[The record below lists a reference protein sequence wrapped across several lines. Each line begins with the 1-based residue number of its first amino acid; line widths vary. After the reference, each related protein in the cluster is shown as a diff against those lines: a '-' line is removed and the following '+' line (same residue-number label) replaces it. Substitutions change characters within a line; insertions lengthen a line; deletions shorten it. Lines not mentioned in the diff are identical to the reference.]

1 MEEDQEKAFEDAKRV
16 VKEQA
21 YFMRKSIDEATLRSA
36 LKHAANMIGELR
48 TNYLSPRDY
57 YVLFM
62 QVFDELRL
70 LEGAFKEEYRRGRK
84 MKDLYESVQHAGY
97 VLPRI
102 YLLITVGSVYI
113 QTRDVSAKSIL
124 SDLMEMLKGVQHPL
138 KGLFIRYYFLKMI
151 KDKLPDTGSE
161 YEGYS
166 ASI

>member
-1 MEEDQEKAFEDAKRV
+1 MEEDHEKVFEDAKRT

-21 YFMRKSIDEATLRSA
+21 YFMRKAIDEATLRNA

-48 TNYLSPRDY
+48 TNHLPPRDY

-97 VLPRI
+97 VLPRV

-124 SDLMEMLKGVQHPL
+124 ADLLEMLKGIQHPL
-138 KGLFIRYYFLKMI
+138 KGLFIRYYFLKMM

-161 YEGYS
+161 YEG
-166 ASI
+166 